1 MSRNNQIMLWLAI
14 FWVLC
19 TVLSSEILARAVD
32 MSLAVSCLASYIQ
45 NHFPATST
53 QKMWLNRFNVVALAA
68 AAIFLILRVY
78 YMFIA

>member
-45 NHFPATST
+45 SHFPATST
-53 QKMWLNRFNVVALAA
+53 QKMWLNRFNVVSLAA

>member
-1 MSRNNQIMLWLAI
+1 MNRNNHVMLLLAI
-14 FWVLC
+14 FWLAM
-19 TVLSSEILARAVD
+19 TVISREMVARAVD
-32 MSLAVSCLASYIQ
+32 MSLAVSCLAMYIQ
-45 NHFPATST
+45 NHFPSTST